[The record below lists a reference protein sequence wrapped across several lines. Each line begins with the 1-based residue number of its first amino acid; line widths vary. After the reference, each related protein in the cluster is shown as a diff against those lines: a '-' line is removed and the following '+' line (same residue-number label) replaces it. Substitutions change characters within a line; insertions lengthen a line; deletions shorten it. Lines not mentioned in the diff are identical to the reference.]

1 MFDGRGVGAM
11 IIMRVKTKGK
21 LTYNDL
27 GNFDNE
33 ILICLSLVNNPINR
47 HFYFEWRDQ
56 KINWC
61 KT

>member
-27 GNFDNE
+27 GNFDND
-33 ILICLSLVNNPINR
+33 ILICLSLVNNPITR
-47 HFYFEWRDQ
+47 PFYFEWRD
-56 KINWC
+56 
-61 KT
+61 